1 MRTIGTTRLPRSE
14 TMVGATISHYRV
26 LEKVG
31 AGGMGVVYKA
41 QDMRLRRSVALK
53 FLPEEF
59 VDDPRVRDRFQREA
73 QAASAL
79 NHPNICTL
87 YDIGEAD
94 GRLFMAM
101 EFLDGVTLKDLI
113 LTAPLEVNRLL
124 DIAIQVLDGLE
135 AAHSQGIIHRDI
147 KPANVFITA
156 SGRAKILDFGV
167 AKISAT
173 SPSRVPAGGEEA
185 LAINDRSYATSGGW
199 ALGTMP
205 YMSPEQ
211 ALGKPLDERSD
222 LFSFGVTL
230 YEMATRQMPFQG
242 DTTGVLFLAIV
253 QNTPVRATIL
263 NQNIPVELQQ
273 IIDKCLAK
281 DPYARY
287 QNASEIRTE
296 LGKLVQALRA
306 PAVAGSR
313 AEAREAD
320 VASTGNLGVSS
331 PAIPFPQPKS
341 DSVRATSTNRSPR
354 KWMAM
359 AGMVVALLLA
369 GGLYWKVHKKTALS
383 DRDTVVLADVTN
395 STGDAVFDDTLKM
408 ALMVGF
414 NESPFLDVLPE
425 NKVAETLKLMT
436 RGVNAKL
443 TPEIAKDL
451 CQRAGAKAFI
461 APSIARLGSE
471 YVVGLRAERC
481 DNGTPLAEQ
490 LATAATKE
498 EVLSALGHA
507 AAKLRE
513 QMGEALTSVQRF
525 DVPLEEATTASL
537 DALKAYSQG
546 MRALSLGG
554 ERVAIPSL
562 RQATELDPKFALAYA
577 SLGTAYANLHET
589 DLARQNYQ
597 KAYDLRSRVSAREQY
612 VIAAYYYNDVTG
624 DLAKSN
630 ETYLLYANAYPRAW
644 VPRNNL
650 AGNYAALG
658 QWQNALAQVIE
669 ASKLNP
675 ESGIALGALVEYYCR
690 SDRYHDAK
698 AAYDRAIGRGLDY
711 SDLHYYRYAV
721 AFVERDAAEMQR
733 QAQWAVDRVG
743 REDVLLS
750 AQSDTEAF
758 FGRLQKAR
766 DLSHRASESAAVAGE
781 SEPAARWE
789 LNEAIRE
796 AEFGYPKEARN
807 HATAALRLSSS
818 LNTRVLSAVALARAG
833 DVEQA
838 GKLVDELHRQN
849 PLNTKL
855 NVYWLP
861 AIRAAIELN
870 RHNPAGAIEILKD
883 AAPYEYGVPSPLPGL
898 GATMYP
904 VYLRGYAYLALH
916 QGDAAKAEF
925 QKYLNH
931 PGLTMNSALA
941 ALAPLGIARAEALQ
955 NNHEARASYQTFLAQ
970 WKDADAG
977 IPIYLQAKTEYNN
990 SR

>member
-1 MRTIGTTRLPRSE
+1 
-14 TMVGATISHYRV
+14 MVGATISHYRV

-41 QDMRLRRSVALK
+41 QDMRLGRSVALK

-59 VDDPRVRDRFQREA
+59 VDNQRVRDRFQREA

-113 LTAPLEVNRLL
+113 LTGPLELNRLL

-167 AKISAT
+167 AKISAA
-173 SPSRVPAGGEEA
+173 SPARVPVGGGDP
-185 LAINDRSYATSGGW
+185 LAIEDQSYATTGGW

-211 ALGKPLDERSD
+211 ALGKPLDGRAD

-230 YEMATRQMPFQG
+230 YQMATGQMPFQG

-253 QNTPVRATIL
+253 QSTPVPATTL

-281 DPYARY
+281 DLHARY
-287 QNASEIRTE
+287 QNASEIRTD
-296 LGKLVQALRA
+296 LTKLVQAPGTSAATGGRA
-306 PAVAGSR
+306 EGREAAVASAGS
-313 AEAREAD
+313 A
-320 VASTGNLGVSS
+320 VASSQ
-331 PAIPFPQPKS
+331 AIPLPQPKS
-341 DSVRATSTNRSPR
+341 DTVRATSTIRSPR
-354 KWMAM
+354 KWMAV
-359 AGMVVALLLA
+359 AALVVASLVA

-408 ALMVGF
+408 ALRVDL
-414 NESPFLDVLPE
+414 NQSPFLDVLPE

-451 CQRAGAKAFI
+451 CQRAGAQAFI
-461 APSIARLGSE
+461 APSIASLGSE

-481 DNGTPLAEQ
+481 DNGAPLAEQ

-498 EVLSALGHA
+498 EVLNALGHA
-507 AAKLRE
+507 AATLRE
-513 QMGEALTSVQRF
+513 KMGETLISVQKF
-525 DVPLEEATTASL
+525 DVPLVEATTPSL
-537 DALKAYSQG
+537 DALAAYSQG
-546 MRALSLGG
+546 TRAWSSEG
-554 ERVAIPSL
+554 ERVAIPSF
-562 RQATELDPKFALAYA
+562 RQATQLDPNFALAYA
-577 SLGTAYANLHET
+577 SLGSAYANLHET

-612 VIAAYYYNDVTG
+612 VIDANYYNDVTG
-624 DLAKSN
+624 DLEKSN
-630 ETYLLYANAYPRAW
+630 ETYLLFANAYPRAW

-675 ESGIALGALVEYYCR
+675 DSGIALGGLVEYNCR
-690 SDRYHDAK
+690 SDRYHDAI
-698 AAYDRAIGRGLDY
+698 AAYDAAIGRGLDY

-721 AFVERDAAEMQR
+721 AFVEGDAAEMQR
-733 QAQWAVDRVG
+733 QAQWAEGKVG

-766 DLSHRASESAAVAGE
+766 ELSHRATESATVAGE
-781 SEPAARWE
+781 NEAAARWE

-796 AEFGYPKEARN
+796 AEFGYPKEAKS
-807 HATAALRLSSS
+807 HAAAALRLSSS
-818 LNTRVLSAVALARAG
+818 RNTSVLAAVALARAG

-855 NVYWLP
+855 NVFWLP
-861 AIRAAIELN
+861 TIRAAIELS
-870 RHNPAGAIEILKD
+870 RHNPGGAIEILKD
-883 AAPYEYGVPSPLPGL
+883 AAPYEDGVPSPLPGL

-925 QKYLNH
+925 LKYRNH
-931 PGLTMNSALA
+931 PGLTMNSVLA
-941 ALAPLGIARAEALQ
+941 ALAPLGIARADAVQ
-955 NNHEARASYQTFLAQ
+955 NNHEAQSSYRDFLAQ

-977 IPIYLQAKTEYNN
+977 IPIYLQAKTEY
-990 SR
+990 SKAR

>member
-1 MRTIGTTRLPRSE
+1 
-14 TMVGATISHYRV
+14 MVGATISHYRV

-31 AGGMGVVYKA
+31 AGGMGVVYRA
-41 QDMRLRRSVALK
+41 QDMRLGRYVALK

-59 VDDPRVRDRFQREA
+59 VDNLRIRDRFQREA
-73 QAASAL
+73 RAASAL

-101 EFLDGVTLKDLI
+101 EFLDGVTLKDLV
-113 LTAPLEVNRLL
+113 LTAPLDMNRLL

-167 AKISAT
+167 AKITAA
-173 SPSRVPAGGEEA
+173 SPARVPAGRDEK
-185 LAINDRSYATSGGW
+185 LAMDDQSYATGGW

-230 YEMATRQMPFQG
+230 YEMVTGQMPFQG
-242 DTTGVLFLAIV
+242 DTTGVLFVAIV
-253 QNTPVRATIL
+253 QGAPVPATTY
-263 NQNIPVELQQ
+263 NQNIPAELQQ

-281 DPYARY
+281 DLYARY

-296 LGKLVQALRA
+296 LRKLLEA
-306 PAVAGSR
+306 PRTSGAAGER
-313 AEAREAD
+313 AEAREAA
-320 VASTGNLGVSS
+320 VASAGSAVVL
-331 PAIPFPQPKS
+331 PQAAPFPQRKS
-341 DSVRATSTNRSPR
+341 DSVRATSTNRPPR
-354 KWMAM
+354 KWMA
-359 AGMVVALLLA
+359 AAVLVAALLVA
-369 GGLYWKVHKKTALS
+369 GGLYWKVHKKAGLS
-383 DRDTVVLADVTN
+383 DRDTVVLSDVTN
-395 STGDAVFDDTLKM
+395 STGDPVFDDTLKM
-408 ALMVGF
+408 ALIVDL
-414 NESPFLDVLPE
+414 NQSPFLNVLPE
-425 NKVAETLKLMT
+425 SKVADTLKLMT
-436 RGVNAKL
+436 RVVNAKV

-461 APSIARLGSE
+461 APSIASLGSE
-471 YVVGLRAERC
+471 YVVGLKAERC
-481 DNGTPLAEQ
+481 DNGAALAEQ

-498 EVLSALGHA
+498 EVLDALGHA
-507 AAKLRE
+507 TAKLRE
-513 QMGEALTSVQRF
+513 QMGETLTSVQKF
-525 DVPLEEATTASL
+525 DVPLEEATTPSL
-537 DALKAYSQG
+537 DALTAYSQG
-546 MRALSLGG
+546 LRAISLEG
-554 ERVAIPSL
+554 ERVAIPYY
-562 RQATELDPKFALAYA
+562 RQAIQLDPKFALAYA

-597 KAYDLRSRVSAREQY
+597 KAYDLRSRASAREQY
-612 VIAAYYYNDVTG
+612 VIAAFYYNDVTG
-624 DLAKSN
+624 DLEQSN
-630 ETYLLYANAYPRAW
+630 ETYLLYARAYPRAW

-675 ESGIALGALVEYYCR
+675 DSGVAHGELVEYYCR
-690 SDRYHDAK
+690 SDRYHDAE
-698 AAYDRAIGRGLDY
+698 AAYDDAIGRGLDY
-711 SDLHYYRYAV
+711 PDLHYYRYAV
-721 AFVERDAAEMQR
+721 AFVEGDAAEMQR
-733 QAQWAVDRVG
+733 QGQWAAGKVG

-766 DLSHRASESAAVAGE
+766 DLSHRATESAAVAGE
-781 SEPAARWE
+781 NEAAARRE

-818 LNTRVLSAVALARAG
+818 RNTMVLAAVALARAG

-861 AIRAAIELN
+861 TIRAAIELS
-870 RHNPAGAIEILKD
+870 RQNPTKAIEILKD
-883 AAPYEYGVPSPLPGL
+883 AAPYENGVPSPLPGL

-904 VYLRGYAYLALH
+904 VYLRGYAYLELH
-916 QGDAAKAEF
+916 QGDTAKAEF

-931 PGLTMNSALA
+931 PGLTMNSVLA
-941 ALAPLGIARAEALQ
+941 ALAPLGIARADSLQ
-955 NNHEARASYQTFLAQ
+955 NNHEARASYQNFLTQ

-977 IPIYLQAKTEYNN
+977 IPIYLQAKTEYNKA
-990 SR
+990 R